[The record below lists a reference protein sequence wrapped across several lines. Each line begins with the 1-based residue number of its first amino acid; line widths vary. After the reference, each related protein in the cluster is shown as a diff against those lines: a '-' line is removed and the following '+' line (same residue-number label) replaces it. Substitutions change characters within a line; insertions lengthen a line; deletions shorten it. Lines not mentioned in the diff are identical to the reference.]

1 MPEKPPKQAS
11 RKTTLLII
19 SLLFISILGAIFL
32 NLETINALFFPQAN
46 LEEKQELQK
55 QIVKLEKEIEE
66 LTEES
71 TSRQSNRTIIPGKTI
86 GQSRDPDQQFDFDRV
101 SCEKID
107 QRIQNFFKHLDN
119 QGYIVAYDLQGGAQ
133 AHFKRLIEK
142 LFANPPIVARETDS
156 LFTILTNTAHFYRIL
171 GNRNALLIKE
181 IMIREADQFESM
193 LALFEQWSRTASECN
208 SPRTK
213 ISLPIRDLYEYA
225 GFFLNTLGGQAY
237 LFRRNSHIRLLIRYY
252 CVLVLDRANAEIV
265 NRHGIDITHH
275 LESISNEMEIFES
288 MAYKEQYLITL
299 RALKEKYQAYYEGID
314 APNTDADEQL

>member
-1 MPEKPPKQAS
+1 MPEKTPKRAS
-11 RKTTLLII
+11 RNTALLII
-19 SLLFISILGAIFL
+19 LLLFLSILGAIIL
-32 NLETINALFFPQAN
+32 NLETINALFFPKPN
-46 LEEKQELQK
+46 LEEKQDLQE
-55 QIVKLEKEIEE
+55 QIIKLEKEIEV
-66 LTEES
+66 LTEENS
-71 TSRQSNRTIIPGKTI
+71 SHQNPLNITPGRTI
-86 GQSRDPDQQFDFDRV
+86 GQRRDPEQQFDFDMV
-101 SCEKID
+101 SCETID

-119 QGYIVAYDLQGGAQ
+119 QSYIAAYDLQGGAQ
-133 AHFKRLIEK
+133 AHFKRLTEK

-171 GNRNALLIKE
+171 GNNNALLIKD
-181 IMIREADQFESM
+181 IMTREADQLESV
-193 LALFEQWSRTASECN
+193 LALFEQWSRTASACD

-213 ISLPIRDLYEYA
+213 ISLPIKDLYEYA

-237 LFRRNSHIRLLIRYY
+237 LFRRNSHIRLLTRYY

-299 RALKEKYQAYYEGID
+299 RALKEKYQAYYESID
-314 APNTDADEQL
+314 APDTDPDEQL